1 MILYMLP
8 KIMLHVPNSVV
19 QWVRPLTKCLYVCKS
34 SVQIPLRFMIFT
46 SPKIL
51 KTNFIVYLFV
61 IVYFFFYAN
70 YYKYKTSKAVKIF
83 LVLFSTVIS
92 IYMSHIIKSS
102 YLAFRIVQYVYFVDY
117 CYQNILNADVYS
129 SPVQ

>member
-8 KIMLHVPNSVV
+8 KIMLPNSVV

-51 KTNFIVYLFV
+51 KTNFTVYLFFYC
-61 IVYFFFYAN
+61 IFFFYAN